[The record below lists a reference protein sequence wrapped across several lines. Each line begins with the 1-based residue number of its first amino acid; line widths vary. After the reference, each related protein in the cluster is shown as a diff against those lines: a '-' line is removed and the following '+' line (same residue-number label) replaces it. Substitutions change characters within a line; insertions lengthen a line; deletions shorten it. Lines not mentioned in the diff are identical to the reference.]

1 MIIIRRDFHTRYQQ
15 IAMMDEATGELV
27 ERRLD
32 HEERRVGPAFRSFR
46 RRCCLR
52 AGGRTFHSTQAIAAR
67 ISARGSLAR
76 QRQLNCGLTLHA
88 RGCDDYAACDD
99 EQSAYENCQRW
110 NLLECQPRDRLSGE
124 KEKHHVEAE
133 QFAEVPGRRV
143 DSQSVRE
150 QDDRRECK
158 QRCLLPGQSLVK
170 SCPDECVSASFQ
182 QRGEEQNKNGCVA

>member
-1 MIIIRRDFHTRYQQ
+1 MIIIGCDFHTRYQQ

-32 HEERRVGPAFRSFR
+32 HEEGE
-46 RRCCLR
+46 
-52 AGGRTFHSTQAIAAR
+52 AGGPGFQILPAMMLPRRGWATLPQHRNGRAANFRVR
-67 ISARGSLAR
+67 ILAR

-99 EQSAYENCQRW
+99 EQSADEDCQRW

-133 QFAEVPGRRV
+133 QFAEVPRRGV
-143 DSQSVRE
+143 DSPSVGE
-150 QDDRRECK
+150 QDERGECK
-158 QRCLLPGQSLVK
+158 QRGLLPGRSFVEA
-170 SCPDECVSASFQ
+170 CPDQCVSAGFQ
-182 QRGEEQNKNGCVA
+182 KGG